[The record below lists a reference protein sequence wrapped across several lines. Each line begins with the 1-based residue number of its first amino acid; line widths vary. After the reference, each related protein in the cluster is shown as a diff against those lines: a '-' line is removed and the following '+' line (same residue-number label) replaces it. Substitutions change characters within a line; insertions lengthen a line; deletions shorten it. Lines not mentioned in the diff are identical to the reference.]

1 MTFQGPAMRVWG
13 RFFLSLP
20 VAILFTFTSQGA
32 DAPRSEKSKE
42 EASPRLRLSARE
54 LAQKIDIALTK
65 ALDKNTP
72 LPSAVDDPTFLR
84 RVTLD
89 LTGKLPTPK
98 EVEAFTKDPDP
109 NKRPKKIDQLLK
121 SESYAVNWG
130 RYWRDALTYH
140 TPASGNYL
148 RWDLFNNWLVEQVRK
163 NRPWNEIVTALV
175 TATGVNDECAPV
187 NYLTAQFGNPIEIAG
202 TTSRVFLG
210 VQIQC
215 AQCHDAKTEP
225 WKREQF
231 HELVAFFGR
240 AKIIQ
245 HKDVGGRGTPYA
257 IEGREDGQYQMTS
270 KREVGKL
277 ISMPPRFLTGESVP
291 MDAPDKERRLAL
303 ARFLTS
309 PKNPWFARAYVNRM
323 WTALMGWG
331 FYPGVNDLGANSQPK
346 FPEILDMIAKEWTA
360 TGYDM
365 RWLFAA
371 LANTEAYQRRLQ
383 PRPHGDSEAMPLP
396 TVCPNRLRPEQVF
409 EAMVRALGFDENDK
423 SIPAPATSEA
433 PAVSRHTGLRH
444 MIYYAFKVDPSMPVD
459 EVQGTIPQ
467 ALLMMNSVLVNTY
480 VAAAGKTFLAE
491 AFDKKMSD
499 EDILLGLYERT
510 LARRPTSEEL
520 KICQSYMQKV
530 NNRKEALEDVF
541 WSLVNST
548 EFLTKR

>member
-1 MTFQGPAMRVWG
+1 MTCQGLAMRPLMALGTAVLFG
-13 RFFLSLP
+13 
-20 VAILFTFTSQGA
+20 AIAQGA
-32 DAPRSEKSKE
+32 DAPRSEKSEKKE
-42 EASPRLRLSARE
+42 SPRLQLSACE
-54 LAQKIDIALTK
+54 LAQRIDTALTK

-72 LPSAVDDPTFLR
+72 LPSPVDDATFLR
-84 RVTLD
+84 RVSLD

-98 EVEAFTKDPDP
+98 EVEAFVADPDP
-109 NKRPKKIDQLLK
+109 NKRSRKINQLLN

-140 TPASGNYL
+140 TPASANYL
-148 RWDLFNNWLVEQVRK
+148 RWELFNNWLVEQVRK

-225 WKREQF
+225 WKRVQF

-245 HKDVGGRGTPYA
+245 HKDVNGRGTPYA

-277 ISMPPRFLTGESVP
+277 ISMPPRFLTGESIS

-331 FYPGVNDLGANSQPK
+331 FYPGVNDLGANAQPK
-346 FPEILDMIAKEWTA
+346 FPEVLDLIAKEWIA

-365 RWLFAA
+365 KWLFGA
-371 LANTEAYQRRLQ
+371 LTNTEAYQRRLE

-409 EAMVRALGFDENDK
+409 EEMVRALGFDENDK
-423 SIPAPATSEA
+423 SIPAPAPSEA

-444 MIYYAFKVDPSMPVD
+444 MIYYAFKVDPSLSVD

-467 ALLMMNSVLVNTY
+467 ALLMMNSVLVNSY
-480 VAAAGKTFLAE
+480 VAGTGKTFLAE
-491 AFDKKMSD
+491 AFDNKVSD
-499 EDILLGLYERT
+499 QDILLGLYERT
-510 LARRPTSEEL
+510 LARRPTPEEL

-541 WSLVNST
+541 WSLINST